1 MQPDKTNEPTALVPL
16 NIGETSVLVARDLPY
31 AEVSSAQMLD
41 IYLPRGKSPSPLIIY
56 VHGGA
61 FRFGDKRENEAISS
75 FGSVLAAGYALASIN
90 YRLSGEAKFPAQ
102 IQDVKAAVRWLRAHA
117 AGYQLDPQRFG
128 AWGASAG
135 GHLVTLLGTSGDVA
149 SLEGS
154 ELGYAEQSSRVQAVV
169 AWYPPID
176 FLQMDAQLAQNPS
189 CAPYTSIHN
198 NPKSPESELIG
209 GPIQDIPETVR
220 TTNPI
225 TYVNRSA
232 PPFLIEHGTA
242 DCVVPP
248 QQSQLLYDAL
258 LPLLGPDKVELVYFT
273 DAQHADPIFPQ
284 PANMQHV
291 IQFFDKHLQS
301 PAEM

>member
-1 MQPDKTNEPTALVPL
+1 MQFDKTDSSIPLVPL
-16 NIGETSVLVARDLPY
+16 SIEGTSALVAQDLAY
-31 AEVSSAQMLD
+31 ATVSRAQMLD
-41 IYLPRGKSPSPLIIY
+41 IYLPRSKGPFPLIIY

-117 AGYQLDPQRFG
+117 ANYELDPQRFG

-135 GHLVTLLGTSGDVA
+135 GHLVCLLGTSGDVA
-149 SLEGS
+149 SLEGA
-154 ELGYAEQSSRVQAVV
+154 ELGYADQSSRVQAVV

-176 FLQMDAQLAQNPS
+176 FLQMDAQLAQNPLCEPS
-189 CAPYTSIHN
+189 ASTHN

-209 GPIQDIPETVR
+209 GPIQDMPEVVR

-225 TYVNRSA
+225 TYVNESA
-232 PPFLIEHGTA
+232 PPFLLQHGTA
-242 DCVVPP
+242 DCVVPTR
-248 QQSQLLYDAL
+248 QSELLYDVL
-258 LPLLGPDKVELVYFT
+258 LPLLGPDRVELTYFT
-273 DAQHADPIFPQ
+273 GARHADPIFPQ
-284 PANMQHV
+284 PANMQRV
-291 IQFFDKHLQS
+291 IQFFDKHLRLQ
-301 PAEM
+301 ARE